1 MTVQEG
7 DNNLITRIRRSG
19 GENLEIRQEFSKE
32 GLIYV
37 SWHLKLKLLSIF
49 PRRGPCIKLHC
60 GKKRYCRSVQRFQ
73 KSWCLEMDKCFRIYL
88 DLDLYL

>member
-1 MTVQEG
+1 VTVQEG

-19 GENLEIRQEFSKE
+19 GKNLEIRQEFSKE

-60 GKKRYCRSVQRFQ
+60 GKKEILPKRLKVSKKLV
-73 KSWCLEMDKCFRIYL
+73 FRNG
-88 DLDLYL
+88 